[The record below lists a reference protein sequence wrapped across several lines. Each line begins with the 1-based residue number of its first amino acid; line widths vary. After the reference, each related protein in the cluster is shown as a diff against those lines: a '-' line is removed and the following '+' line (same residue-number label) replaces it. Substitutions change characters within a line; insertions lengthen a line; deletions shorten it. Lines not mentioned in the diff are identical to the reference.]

1 MWSSMPNLSTVGLTV
16 WPPIENRHTDTQTHS
31 HLYYIDLTSHAQGL
45 LSRGCAVKI
54 IHLSAECQGPDVNA
68 VLCSLI
74 VVRLSCR
81 PVGVRSYLTSWL
93 PPERALHRQV
103 SESDP
108 VPLSSCRVFLVDEL
122 NGCIVLSLVVEFGE
136 FSSQASAVLLMTDLH
151 QGF

>member
-1 MWSSMPNLSTVGLTV
+1 M
-16 WPPIENRHTDTQTHS
+16 
-31 HLYYIDLTSHAQGL
+31 
-45 LSRGCAVKI
+45 
-54 IHLSAECQGPDVNA
+54 NA

-81 PVGVRSYLTSWL
+81 PVGVRSYSTRRL
-93 PPERALHRQV
+93 PPERALYRQV

-108 VPLSSCRVFLVDEL
+108 VPLSSSRVFLVDEL